1 MPQLE
6 VSDTAVTKKT
16 IIPLV
21 GATLTL
27 SVFLLMSIFASQSL
41 VYYATFLAFFFVL
54 FLVILLFA
62 RFEESAISSKEVAL
76 VGILA
81 AITAAAR
88 IPFAALPNIQ
98 PCTFLIIATGIV
110 FGPLTGVMV
119 GSMTAA
125 VSNMFLGQGPW
136 TVWQMAGWGMVGL
149 LSGFIGKRR
158 PQIGP
163 LGIAV
168 LGAIFGM
175 VYNTLMDFSS
185 WVWLYGLDPTKF
197 LAVFSLGLPFGIVHS
212 VGNVVFALA
221 LGKPVL
227 FAFRRFQRRF
237 HVAYTEG
244 GPAKAPV
251 GAGATESAGG
261 KAT

>member
-1 MPQLE
+1 MS
-6 VSDTAVTKKT
+6 VSKKT
-16 IIPLV
+16 IIPV
-21 GATLTL
+21 MGAVITL
-27 SVFLLMSIFASQSL
+27 SVFIMLSLFARDSL
-41 VYYATFLAFFFVL
+41 VDYATILAFFFVL

-62 RFEESAISSKEVAL
+62 RFEETAMSSKEVAL

-110 FGPLTGVMV
+110 FGPLSGVMV

-136 TVWQMAGWGMVGL
+136 TVWQMAGWGLVGL
-149 LSGFIGKRR
+149 LSGYIGRR
-158 PQIGP
+158 KPEIGP

-168 LGAIFGM
+168 LGVIFGM
-175 VYNTLMDFSS
+175 IYNTIMDFSS
-185 WVWLYGLDPTKF
+185 WIWLYGLDPTKF
-197 LAVFSLGLPFGIVHS
+197 LAVFSLGLPFGIIHS
-212 VGNVVFALA
+212 IGNAAFALA

-237 HVAYTEG
+237 HVAYVDAGQTG
-244 GPAKAPV
+244 GASK
-251 GAGATESAGG
+251 GG
-261 KAT
+261 RKEKIARE

>member
-1 MPQLE
+1 L
-6 VSDTAVTKKT
+6 AVTRKT
-16 IIPLV
+16 IIPLI
-21 GATLTL
+21 GAILTL
-27 SVFLLMSIFASQSL
+27 SAFLCISLFARQSL

-110 FGPLTGVMV
+110 FGPLAGVMV

-168 LGAIFGM
+168 LGAIFGLI
-175 VYNTLMDFSS
+175 YNTLMDFSS

-197 LAVFSLGLPFGIVHS
+197 LAVYSLGLPFGIIHS
-212 VGNVVFALA
+212 IGNVVFALS

-237 HVAYTEG
+237 HVAYVDEG
-244 GPAKAPV
+244 LPR
-251 GAGATESAGG
+251 TQAGG
-261 KAT
+261 GVDELVSRERT

>member
-1 MPQLE
+1 MPI
-6 VSDTAVTKKT
+6 SKKT
-16 IIPLV
+16 IIPLS
-21 GATLTL
+21 GAVLTL
-27 SVFLLMSIFASQSL
+27 LVFLFISVFASESL
-41 VYYATFLAFFFVL
+41 ATYATILAFFFVL

-88 IPFAALPNIQ
+88 IPFVALPNVQ

-110 FGPLTGVMV
+110 FGPLAGVMV

-136 TVWQMAGWGMVGL
+136 TVWQMAGWGIIGL
-149 LSGFIGKRR
+149 MSGLIGKRR

-163 LGIAV
+163 IGIAI

-185 WVWLYGLDPTKF
+185 WVWLYGLDSTKF

-212 VGNVVFALA
+212 IGNVVFALA

-237 HVAYTEG
+237 HVAYVDDV
-244 GPAKAPV
+244 PV
-251 GAGATESAGG
+251 QTPEI
-261 KAT
+261 TDP

>member
-1 MPQLE
+1 M
-6 VSDTAVTKKT
+6 SA
-16 IIPLV
+16 
-21 GATLTL
+21 
-27 SVFLLMSIFASQSL
+27 FLCISFFVRQSL

-62 RFEESAISSKEVAL
+62 RFEESVISSKEVAL

-110 FGPLTGVMV
+110 FGPLAGVMV

-136 TVWQMAGWGMVGL
+136 TVWQMAGWGLVGL

-158 PQIGP
+158 QQIGP

-168 LGAIFGM
+168 LGAILGM

-185 WVWLYGLDPTKF
+185 WVWLYGLDPTKS
-197 LAVFSLGLPFGIVHS
+197 LAIFSLGLPFGIIHS
-212 VGNVVFALA
+212 IGNVVFALS

-237 HVAYTEG
+237 HVAYVDEG
-244 GPAKAPV
+244 PVKAP
-251 GAGATESAGG
+251 ASAGQSECSG
-261 KAT
+261 GRVA

>member
-1 MPQLE
+1 MS
-6 VSDTAVTKKT
+6 VSKKT
-16 IIPLV
+16 IIPLF
-21 GATLTL
+21 GAVLTL
-27 SVFLLMSIFASQSL
+27 LVFLFVSVFARESL
-41 VYYATFLAFFFVL
+41 ATYATILAFFFVL
-54 FLVILLFA
+54 FLIVLLFA

-110 FGPLTGVMV
+110 FGPLAGVMV

-136 TVWQMAGWGMVGL
+136 TVWQMAGWGIIGL
-149 LSGFIGKRR
+149 LSGYIGKRR

-163 LGIAV
+163 IGIAV
-168 LGAIFGM
+168 LGAILGM

-197 LAVFSLGLPFGIVHS
+197 LAVFSLGLPFGVIHS
-212 VGNVVFALA
+212 IGNVAFALA

-237 HVAYTEG
+237 HVAYVDD
-244 GPAKAPV
+244 GPAQTPTSTDKSKHSDGRIA
-251 GAGATESAGG
+251 
-261 KAT
+261 

>member
-1 MPQLE
+1 MS
-6 VSDTAVTKKT
+6 VSKKT
-16 IIPLV
+16 IIPV
-21 GATLTL
+21 MGAVITL
-27 SVFLLMSIFASQSL
+27 SVFILLSLFARGSL
-41 VYYATFLAFFFVL
+41 VDYATILAFFLVL

-62 RFEESAISSKEVAL
+62 RFEETAMSSKEVAL

-110 FGPLTGVMV
+110 FGPLSGVMV

-136 TVWQMAGWGMVGL
+136 TVWQMAGWGLVGL
-149 LSGFIGKRR
+149 LSGYIGRR
-158 PQIGP
+158 KPEIGP

-168 LGAIFGM
+168 LGVILGM
-175 VYNTLMDFSS
+175 VYNTIMDFSS
-185 WVWLYGLDPTKF
+185 WIWLYGLDPTKF
-197 LAVFSLGLPFGIVHS
+197 LAVFSLGLPFGIIHS
-212 VGNVVFALA
+212 IGNAAFALA

-237 HVAYTEG
+237 HVAYVDAGQMG
-244 GPAKAPV
+244 GPSKGDRKEKVAR
-251 GAGATESAGG
+251 E
-261 KAT
+261 